1 MIPLSVIKNVN
12 GLCPLISDENGSLP
26 LPIFSSFMLCREC
39 VKKHWYEKTCI
50 ENCRLFS
57 FSCVQTINCQIKTSF
72 WCIFVAE
79 CNEITMRWNRHF
91 IINVGRVHLQTQIID
106 KKSIML
112 HNCYSWILVNIMYK
126 NGTYQNQDYSLLQI
140 TRSGYRNEYQI

>member
-1 MIPLSVIKNVN
+1 MLMACVHWFRMKMVHFLYLYFLV
-12 GLCPLISDENGSLP
+12 LCCAENAW
-26 LPIFSSFMLCREC
+26 R
-39 VKKHWYEKTCI
+39 KHWYEKTCI

-72 WCIFVAE
+72 WFIFVAE

-91 IINVGRVHLQTQIID
+91 IINVGRVHLQTKIID
-106 KKSIML
+106 MKSIML
-112 HNCYSWILVNIMYK
+112 HNCYSWILVSVMYK
-126 NGTYQNQDYSLLQI
+126 NGTYQNQDYSLLQM